1 MSTSKL
7 KSKGGGTPLL
17 EVISSLRTNLT
28 ERGNEF
34 ANSAQGVVSMES
46 MEQHTPAFAA
56 LQNNFETAQQIV
68 AEAFSGAVDGRKPS
82 FESLTEAQKD
92 AGAITLLAYSN
103 PALYAQNAYKMKTTV
118 SNESLVVVEPTV
130 SGAGGT
136 LDYRNDLNPSLE
148 AFSDQELK
156 QHIAFSIAYNVQAAR
171 QDEFAEAF
179 YPTTVVTPD
188 QAGLDI
194 TVRQIVVFNE
204 VRHKLNGKTL
214 SFNRTNLIDAVID
227 ASILAN
233 ESTKLVPHYVTGP
246 DGNEDNFVDTALVP
260 TTTLKIDGFDI
271 TTGALTVSKSIGLIG
286 VSQHAGLLGAGIL
299 DHTDT
304 VDARA
309 NLDTLYVAFGGDA
322 DATPAVAPTV
332 VPFKVSRLPRS
343 GFNKSV
349 EGNFKEMS
357 LQFTTSDLV
366 LSEDTKDV
374 ANASPIAGNFSVI
387 TTNNYRVKLSVK
399 VSGTL
404 NTEVGDVNVWA
415 TKVDVAAIY
424 DEDGNEVSLTAG
436 QGAAAVAQLKD
447 ISVLGY
453 TLDARRN
460 NENRRTRGLQ
470 VDSTEYTERF
480 TIPFGPPVSTP
491 APVGSNRDASDMTQL
506 ITTTRIRNS
515 NNAVT
520 SLLNYAEV
528 LKATVAGINGNM
540 PVPQIEGIGRLLIKR
555 PFYEEVDVNVMEQI
569 NSTKSHERAVD
580 VQGILV
586 NVIRDV
592 AYRMYQESGYQPA
605 LDALTGGEAA
615 KPTLLIG
622 TDQQLVRHLMIEGDS
637 RTTGIGL
644 DSKVVVSADSRVRYK
659 IFLTFT
665 RPEQTGPD
673 ALSFGTHAWMPE
685 LASAITVS
693 RNGATIKEAM
703 VQPRNRHINNLPIM
717 AVINVDAEGLKEAL
731 ALKTETPPTP

>member
-1 MSTSKL
+1 MSTQIL
-7 KSKGGGTPLL
+7 KKKGGGTPLL
-17 EVISSLRTNLT
+17 DVISSLRTNLT

-34 ANSAQGVVSMES
+34 SDATKGVVSMEG
-46 MEQHTPAFAA
+46 MDTATPAFAN
-56 LQNNFETAQQIV
+56 LQHNFESAQQIV
-68 AEAFSGAVDGRKPS
+68 KDAFGTAVDGRKPS
-82 FESLTEAQKD
+82 FESLSEAQID
-92 AGAITLLAYSN
+92 AGAIALLANAN
-103 PALYAQNAYKMKTTV
+103 PSLYAQNAYKMKNTV
-118 SNESLVVVEPTV
+118 STESLVVVEPTI
-130 SGAGGT
+130 SGIGGS
-136 LDYRNDLNPSLE
+136 LDYRNELNASLE
-148 AFSDQELK
+148 AFSEQELK

-171 QDEFAEAF
+171 QDEFSEAF

-246 DGNEDNFVDTALVP
+246 DGNTDNFVPVASVP
-260 TTTLKIDGFDI
+260 STVVKIDGFDI
-271 TTGALTVSKSIGLIG
+271 PTGALIVSKSIGLIG

-309 NLDTLYVAFGGDA
+309 NLDTLYVQFGGE
-322 DATPAVAPTV
+322 ATDPASV

-357 LQFTTSDLV
+357 LQFTTADLT
-366 LSEDTKDV
+366 LSSDTKDV
-374 ANASPIAGNFSVI
+374 ANAAPADDNFDVI
-387 TTNNYRVKLSVK
+387 TTNNLRVKLAVK

-404 NTEVGDVNVWA
+404 NTEIGDVNVWA
-415 TKVDVAAIY
+415 TKVEVAGVY
-424 DEDGNEVSLTAG
+424 DEDGTEVSVASG
-436 QGAAAVAQLKD
+436 IGAAAVAQLGE

-520 SLLNYAEV
+520 TLLNYAEV

-555 PFYEEVDVNVMEQI
+555 PFYEEVEVNVMDQI

-605 LDALTGGEAA
+605 LDALTGGDAA

-644 DSKVVVSADSRVRYK
+644 DSKIVVSADSRVRYN
-659 IFLTFT
+659 IYLTFT

-673 ALSFGTHAWMPE
+673 PLSFGTHAWMPE

-693 RNGATIKEAM
+693 RNGANIKEAM
-703 VQPRNRHINNLPIM
+703 VQPRSRHINNLPIL
-717 AVINVDAEGLKEAL
+717 AVIKVDAESLKEAL
-731 ALKTETPPTP
+731 SLKTETPPTP